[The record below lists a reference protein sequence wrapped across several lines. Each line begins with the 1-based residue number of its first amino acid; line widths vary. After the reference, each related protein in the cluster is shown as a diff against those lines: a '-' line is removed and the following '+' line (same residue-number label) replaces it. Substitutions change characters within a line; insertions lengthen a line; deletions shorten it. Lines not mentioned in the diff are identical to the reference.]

1 MLAVEAHRGHHQR
14 TVAVQLTVDVTA
26 TVLAVP
32 FTLLIKDIVQ
42 VRIGAQRGLLAQIAL
57 DVATARIGE
66 RGKDKHSHVAELRVA
81 STVIQNGL
89 RGRGVE
95 HGDLGQ
101 DRSGLLGGRRGL
113 GFGGLLDGLGR
124 HLGIDRSL
132 DLSSLSSLD
141 LGSLDVLG
149 SLLLSSRCLL
159 DPGLHRRDKTGRHTI
174 ELAHAGKRTLDVLG
188 TGLGHSRHMA
198 LGGLGTCLTLGIG
211 LTRSVG
217 PAVTVPAVDVCH
229 TWPPF
234 LSLPLSAFPIH
245 DTPPHT

>member
-1 MLAVEAHRGHHQR
+1 MHVVAVEAHRRHHQR
-14 TVAVQLTVDVTA
+14 TVSVKLAVDVAA

-32 FTLLIKDIVQ
+32 FALFIEHVVQ
-42 VRIGAQRGLLAQIAL
+42 VRIGTERGLLTQIAL
-57 DVATARIGE
+57 DVAAARVGE
-66 RGKDKHSHVAELRVA
+66 RGKGEHGHVAELRVTSA
-81 STVIQNGL
+81 VIQNGL

-124 HLGIDRSL
+124 HLGIDC
-132 DLSSLSSLD
+132 SLD
-141 LGSLDVLG
+141 LGGLGLLGNLLLG
-149 SLLLSSRCLL
+149 SSSHLGL
-159 DPGLHRRDKTGRHTI
+159 GLHRRDKTGRHTI

-188 TGLGHSRHMA
+188 AGLGHSRHMA
-198 LGGLGTCLTLGIG
+198 LGGLGTRLALGIG

-217 PAVTVPAVDVCH
+217 PAVTVPVVDVCH

-234 LSLPLSAFPIH
+234 LSLPLSAFSHP
-245 DTPPHT
+245 